1 VRGESS
7 RLTIYIPTLLRA
19 YAPGKDAVEVNAG
32 TVSGALGEL
41 TQAFPDLRKH
51 LFSEAGKLVNVY
63 LNDEDVGYLPDKD
76 ATAVS
81 ATNTLSIIP
90 SIAGGTCRPG
100 DCAFGAGTRAE

>member
-1 VRGESS
+1 M
-7 RLTIYIPTLLRA
+7 TIYVPTPLRP
-19 YAPGKDAVEVNAG
+19 YAAGKDALDVNAG
-32 TVSGALGEL
+32 TVSGALDEL
-41 TQAFPDLRKH
+41 TQTFPDLRQH
-51 LFSEAGKLVNVY
+51 LLNEAGKLRAFVNVY